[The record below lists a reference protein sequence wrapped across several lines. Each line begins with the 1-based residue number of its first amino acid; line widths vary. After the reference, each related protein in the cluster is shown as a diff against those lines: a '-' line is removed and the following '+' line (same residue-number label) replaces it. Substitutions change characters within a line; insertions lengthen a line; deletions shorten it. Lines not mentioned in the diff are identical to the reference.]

1 MERPDTLR
9 RLCPSGLPILVQ
21 LAACRPPEE
30 AELARCLAVG
40 EGWLAE
46 GRTGPES
53 AALLLPYA
61 ADAAPARALRQ
72 FTRAEN
78 TRGGWVVVLGPM
90 DGANLRACLRRAEV
104 RWPAWQTWV
113 VLPGALSMTTAAG
126 RWPGYC
132 CSCPVRG
139 SAEAV
144 LSAAGPPGM
153 QPASSTAHSTAAPM
167 RWIQMRFMAFPS
179 FTDS

>member
-9 RLCPSGLPILVQ
+9 RLCPSGLPILVR
-21 LAACRPPEE
+21 LAACLPPEE

-61 ADAAPARALRQ
+61 ADAAPARALRR

-90 DGANLRACLRRAEV
+90 DGANLRACLRRAAM

-113 VLPGALSMTTAAG
+113 VLPGARGLAAVFAAG
-126 RWPGYC
+126 FTLRLEQGWVGADLRPGPAGENLLLY
-132 CSCPVRG
+132 P
-139 SAEAV
+139 
-144 LSAAGPPGM
+144 AGPLL
-153 QPASSTAHSTAAPM
+153 
-167 RWIQMRFMAFPS
+167 
-179 FTDS
+179 

>member
-9 RLCPSGLPILVQ
+9 RLCPSGLPILVR

-61 ADAAPARALRQ
+61 ADVAPARALRR

-90 DGANLRACLRRAEV
+90 DGANLRACLRRAA
-104 RWPAWQTWV
+104 RSNSTR
-113 VLPGALSMTTAAG
+113 G
-126 RWPGYC
+126 
-132 CSCPVRG
+132 CPCR
-139 SAEAV
+139 
-144 LSAAGPPGM
+144 
-153 QPASSTAHSTAAPM
+153 
-167 RWIQMRFMAFPS
+167 RR
-179 FTDS
+179 

>member
-9 RLCPSGLPILVQ
+9 RLCPSGLPILVR

-61 ADAAPARALRQ
+61 ADAAPAQALRR

-90 DGANLRACLRRAEV
+90 DGANLRACLVYA
-104 RWPAWQTWV
+104 
-113 VLPGALSMTTAAG
+113 AAG
-126 RWPGYC
+126 RRGVRPALGLAVQWPPG
-132 CSCPVRG
+132 
-139 SAEAV
+139 
-144 LSAAGPPGM
+144 GPPPRLRDG
-153 QPASSTAHSTAAPM
+153 PAAERTGAHRRPAGTGLGGGRPAPRPGRGEPAAVSG
-167 RWIQMRFMAFPS
+167 RAAAVSGTF
-179 FTDS
+179 

>member
-61 ADAAPARALRQ
+61 ADAAPARALRR

-78 TRGGWVVVLGPM
+78 TRGGWVVVLGPI
-90 DGANLRACLRRAEV
+90 DAQICE
-104 RWPAWQTWV
+104 
-113 VLPGALSMTTAAG
+113 TA
-126 RWPGYC
+126 
-132 CSCPVRG
+132 
-139 SAEAV
+139 
-144 LSAAGPPGM
+144 
-153 QPASSTAHSTAAPM
+153 
-167 RWIQMRFMAFPS
+167 
-179 FTDS
+179 

>member
-1 MERPDTLR
+1 MPH
-9 RLCPSGLPILVQ
+9 
-21 LAACRPPEE
+21 
-30 AELARCLAVG
+30 
-40 EGWLAE
+40 
-46 GRTGPES
+46 
-53 AALLLPYA
+53 
-61 ADAAPARALRQ
+61 
-72 FTRAEN
+72 
-78 TRGGWVVVLGPM
+78 
-90 DGANLRACLRRAEV
+90 
-104 RWPAWQTWV
+104 WV

-153 QPASSTAHSTAAPM
+153 QPASSTAHRTAAPM

>member
-9 RLCPSGLPILVQ
+9 RLCPSGLPILVR

-61 ADAAPARALRQ
+61 ADAAPARALRR

-90 DGANLRACLRRAEV
+90 DGANLRACLRRVAV
-104 RWPAWQTWV
+104 QWP
-113 VLPGALSMTTAAG
+113 PGGPPPRL
-126 RWPGYC
+126 RD
-132 CSCPVRG
+132 G
-139 SAEAV
+139 SAAERTGAHRRPAGTGLGGGRPAPRPGRGEPAAV
-144 LSAAGPPGM
+144 SGRAAAVSG
-153 QPASSTAHSTAAPM
+153 T
-167 RWIQMRFMAFPS
+167 F
-179 FTDS
+179 

>member
-9 RLCPSGLPILVQ
+9 RLCPSGLPILVR

-61 ADAAPARALRQ
+61 ADVAPARALR
-72 FTRAEN
+72 
-78 TRGGWVVVLGPM
+78 RGLYTTVGYLVVLLGVGLARELLAQGSLM
-90 DGANLRACLRRAEV
+90 GVQLLEV
-104 RWPAWQTWV
+104 QLFP
-113 VLPGALSMTTAAG
+113 LAA
-126 RWPGYC
+126 
-132 CSCPVRG
+132 
-139 SAEAV
+139 
-144 LSAAGPPGM
+144 
-153 QPASSTAHSTAAPM
+153 QPAGGFMLLGAVCAAW
-167 RWIQMRFMAFPS
+167 RGRVRAFKRNIYQEVERNK
-179 FTDS
+179 

>member
-1 MERPDTLR
+1 MPH
-9 RLCPSGLPILVQ
+9 
-21 LAACRPPEE
+21 
-30 AELARCLAVG
+30 
-40 EGWLAE
+40 
-46 GRTGPES
+46 
-53 AALLLPYA
+53 
-61 ADAAPARALRQ
+61 
-72 FTRAEN
+72 
-78 TRGGWVVVLGPM
+78 
-90 DGANLRACLRRAEV
+90 
-104 RWPAWQTWV
+104 WV

-144 LSAAGPPGM
+144 LPGV